1 MSGRAINGTR
11 IEPLSKDNY
20 DTWKMQIE
28 ALMVKSDLRE
38 YVNGEI
44 TLPVVGTSADAVT
57 VSALQSQWRKN
68 DRKAR
73 SDLILSIHPSQLLQ
87 VRNLDTSREVWLKLE
102 SIYASK
108 GPARKATLLKQLIL
122 QRMVDGEDVRE
133 HMAKF
138 FDAVNKLAA
147 MEVEINGEL
156 LSIMLLYS
164 LPSNFDNFRV
174 AIESRDEVPTV
185 DALKVKILEEYDVR
199 KQTTVVET
207 AGALAAAQSGR
218 RRPRRKKSKT
228 DGKAPAL
235 DDTRGIKCY
244 KCGVPGHK
252 FPDCP
257 SREQSEPPGK
267 SKPAAVKS
275 QVKPSA
281 HAVDDAYLTCH
292 TIFEERE

>member
-1 MSGRAINGTR
+1 MSGTAINGTR

-28 ALMVKSDLRE
+28 ALMIKSDLWE

-73 SDLILSIHPSQLLQ
+73 SDLILSIHPSQLPQ

-138 FDAVNKLAA
+138 FDAVDKLAA
-147 MEVEINGEL
+147 MEV
-156 LSIMLLYS
+156 
-164 LPSNFDNFRV
+164 
-174 AIESRDEVPTV
+174 
-185 DALKVKILEEYDVR
+185 
-199 KQTTVVET
+199 
-207 AGALAAAQSGR
+207 
-218 RRPRRKKSKT
+218 
-228 DGKAPAL
+228 
-235 DDTRGIKCY
+235 
-244 KCGVPGHK
+244 
-252 FPDCP
+252 
-257 SREQSEPPGK
+257 
-267 SKPAAVKS
+267 
-275 QVKPSA
+275 
-281 HAVDDAYLTCH
+281 
-292 TIFEERE
+292 